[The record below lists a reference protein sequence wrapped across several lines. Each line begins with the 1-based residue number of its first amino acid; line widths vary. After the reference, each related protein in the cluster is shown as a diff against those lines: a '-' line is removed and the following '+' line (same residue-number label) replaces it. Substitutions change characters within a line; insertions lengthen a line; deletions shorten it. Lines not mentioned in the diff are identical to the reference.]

1 MYHGEQEPF
10 IGRKKWICTSLLPAN
25 MSQDCKKLRSKSG
38 AKIVNATFT
47 IASYLHSFFW
57 YANVAFAIFAP

>member
-1 MYHGEQEPF
+1 MVNKNLSLDEKNGFAQVCSLQ
-10 IGRKKWICTSLLPAN
+10 ICRKIA
-25 MSQDCKKLRSKSG
+25 KKLRSKSG

-47 IASYLHSFFW
+47 IASYLYSFFW